1 MRICWLK
8 STNKYIVH
16 KEIAMKRLS
25 LAFIIGLFAGSAIAG
40 ELSVLSLYILLVVL
54 LFAGI
59 FFSRESL
66 RTIAFF
72 FAFFVAGILR
82 MTIADVPLHID
93 GLVEFFEPLRRQLSD
108 GIAHF
113 GISGDENAV
122 VTAMSLGD
130 KSGINPEL
138 KHVYSQ
144 TGASYVL
151 ALSGMHLTII
161 YFILSWVVMRTM
173 LWLYVVPEL
182 LWEKL
187 PVENNLRLR
196 RVIKTFLRLQPS
208 EQLYRNIIS
217 FAILLLIWLY
227 VILVGM
233 SPSVVRSAMMLSI
246 YGISRMLFRKHDVI
260 TVLAL
265 TAFLTLMISPLSLF
279 DVGFQMS
286 YLAVFGIGVY
296 MPRLMQLVYKNDVNW
311 SEDAP
316 TSILGRFLMWVYGS
330 LALSFSAQ
338 IMVLPLVVFYFH
350 TLPCYGLVSSLVVS
364 VTAMLIV
371 GLSFAFLTSLF
382 LPFVV
387 VSEALA
393 YMLNAM
399 AHFQNVFLEHVIA
412 LPYSVIADVNI
423 NIWQLLI
430 IYVIIFCLSRIAFIF
445 MRTR

>member
-1 MRICWLK
+1 MR
-8 STNKYIVH
+8 S
-16 KEIAMKRLS
+16 LS
-25 LAFIIGLFAGSAIAG
+25 IAFIIGLLAGSAVA
-40 ELSVLSLYILLVVL
+40 EDLSATSLYILLITL

-59 FFSRESL
+59 FFSREWL
-66 RTIAFF
+66 RTISFF
-72 FAFFVAGILR
+72 FAFFVVGVLR
-82 MTIADVPLHID
+82 MTIADVPLHLD
-93 GLVEFFEPLRRQLSD
+93 GLVESFEPLRRQLSD
-108 GIAHF
+108 GFVSF

-122 VTAMSLGD
+122 VNAMALGD
-130 KSGINPEL
+130 KSGISPQL
-138 KHVYSQ
+138 KYVYSQ

-187 PVENNLRLR
+187 PVENNTRLR
-196 RVIKTFLRLQPS
+196 RIIKMFLRLQPS

-217 FAILLLIWLY
+217 FVILLIIWLY

-233 SPSVVRSAMMLSI
+233 SPSVVRSAVMLSI

-286 YLAVFGIGVY
+286 YLAVLGIGVY
-296 MPRLMQLVYKNDVNW
+296 MPYLMQLVYKKDYNW
-311 SEDAP
+311 SEN
-316 TSILGRFLMWVYGS
+316 TSTSMLKKILLWVYGS

-338 IMVLPLVVFYFH
+338 IMVMPLVAYYFH
-350 TLPCYGLVSSLVVS
+350 SLPCYGLLSSLVLS
-364 VTAMLIV
+364 ITAMLIV
-371 GLSFAFLTSLF
+371 GLSFVFLASLF
-382 LPFVV
+382 LPLALL
-387 VSEALA
+387 SEALA
-393 YMLNAM
+393 YMLSAV

-412 LPYSVIADVNI
+412 LPNSVIADVNI

-430 IYVIIFCLSRIAFIF
+430 IYVIIFCLSRIAFILLRSSF
-445 MRTR
+445 PSRY

>member
-1 MRICWLK
+1 MR
-8 STNKYIVH
+8 S
-16 KEIAMKRLS
+16 LS
-25 LAFIIGLFAGSAIAG
+25 IAFIIGLLAGSAVA
-40 ELSVLSLYILLVVL
+40 EDLSATSLYILLITL

-59 FFSRESL
+59 FFSREWL
-66 RTIAFF
+66 RTISFF
-72 FAFFVAGILR
+72 FAFFVVGVLR
-82 MTIADVPLHID
+82 MTIADVPLHLD
-93 GLVEFFEPLRRQLSD
+93 GLVESFEPLRRQLSD
-108 GIAHF
+108 GFVSF

-122 VTAMSLGD
+122 VNAMALGD
-130 KSGINPEL
+130 KSGISPQL
-138 KHVYSQ
+138 KYVYSQ

-187 PVENNLRLR
+187 PVENNTRLR
-196 RVIKTFLRLQPS
+196 RIIKMFLRLQPS

-217 FAILLLIWLY
+217 FVILLIIWLY

-233 SPSVVRSAMMLSI
+233 SPSVVRSAVMLSI

-286 YLAVFGIGVY
+286 YLAVLGIGVY
-296 MPRLMQLVYKNDVNW
+296 MPYLMQLVYKKDYNW
-311 SEDAP
+311 SEDSS
-316 TSILGRFLMWVYGS
+316 TSMLRKILLWVYGS

-338 IMVLPLVVFYFH
+338 VMVMPLVAYYFH
-350 TLPCYGLVSSLVVS
+350 SLPCYGLLSSLVVS
-364 VTAMLIV
+364 VTAMIIV
-371 GLSFAFLTSLF
+371 GLSFVFLTSLF
-382 LPFVV
+382 LPFTL

-393 YMLNAM
+393 YMLSAV
-399 AHFQNVFLEHVIA
+399 ARLQNVFLEHVTA

-430 IYVIIFCLSRIAFIF
+430 IYVIIFCLSRIAFILL
-445 MRTR
+445 RTSFPSRY

>member
-1 MRICWLK
+1 MR
-8 STNKYIVH
+8 S
-16 KEIAMKRLS
+16 LS
-25 LAFIIGLFAGSAIAG
+25 IAFIIGLLAGSAVA
-40 ELSVLSLYILLVVL
+40 EDLSATSLYILLITL

-59 FFSRESL
+59 FFSREWL
-66 RTIAFF
+66 RTISFF
-72 FAFFVAGILR
+72 FAFFVVGVLR
-82 MTIADVPLHID
+82 MTIADVPLHLD
-93 GLVEFFEPLRRQLSD
+93 GLVESFEPLRRQLSD
-108 GIAHF
+108 GFVGF

-122 VTAMSLGD
+122 VNAMALGD
-130 KSGINPEL
+130 KSGISPQL
-138 KHVYSQ
+138 KYVYSQ

-187 PVENNLRLR
+187 PVENNTRLR
-196 RVIKTFLRLQPS
+196 RIIKMFLRLQPS

-217 FAILLLIWLY
+217 FVILLIIWLY

-233 SPSVVRSAMMLSI
+233 SPSVVRSAVMLSI

-286 YLAVFGIGVY
+286 YLAVLGIGVY
-296 MPRLMQLVYKNDVNW
+296 MPYLMQLVYKKDYNW
-311 SEDAP
+311 SEDSS
-316 TSILGRFLMWVYGS
+316 TSMLRKILLWVYGS

-338 IMVLPLVVFYFH
+338 VMVMPLVAYYFH
-350 TLPCYGLVSSLVVS
+350 SLPCYGLLSSLVVS
-364 VTAMLIV
+364 VTAMIIV
-371 GLSFAFLTSLF
+371 GLSFVFLTSLF
-382 LPFVV
+382 LPFTL

-393 YMLNAM
+393 YMLSAV
-399 AHFQNVFLEHVIA
+399 ARFQNVFLEHVTA

-430 IYVIIFCLSRIAFIF
+430 IYVIIFCLSRIAFILLRSSF
-445 MRTR
+445 PSRY

>member
-1 MRICWLK
+1 MR
-8 STNKYIVH
+8 S
-16 KEIAMKRLS
+16 LS
-25 LAFIIGLFAGSAIAG
+25 IAFIVGLLAGSAVA
-40 ELSVLSLYILLVVL
+40 EDLSATSLYILLIAL

-59 FFSRESL
+59 FFSREWL
-66 RTIAFF
+66 RTISFF
-72 FAFFVAGILR
+72 FAFFVVGVLR
-82 MTIADVPLHID
+82 MTIADVPMHLD
-93 GLVEFFEPLRRQLSD
+93 GLVESFEPLRRQLSD
-108 GIAHF
+108 GFVSF

-122 VTAMSLGD
+122 VNAMALGD
-130 KSGINPEL
+130 KSGISPQL
-138 KHVYSQ
+138 KYLYSH

-173 LWLYVVPEL
+173 LWLYVLPEL

-187 PVENNLRLR
+187 PVENSVRLR
-196 RVIKTFLRLQPS
+196 RIIKSFLRLQPS

-217 FAILLLIWLY
+217 FAILLIIWLY

-233 SPSVVRSAMMLSI
+233 SPSVVRSAVMLSI

-286 YLAVFGIGVY
+286 YLAVLGIGVY
-296 MPRLMQLVYKNDVNW
+296 MPHLMQLVYKTDYNW
-311 SEDAP
+311 SGDSS
-316 TSILGRFLMWVYGS
+316 TSILRKILLWVYGS

-338 IMVLPLVVFYFH
+338 IMVMPLVAYYFH
-350 TLPCYGLVSSLVVS
+350 SLPCYGLLSSLVLS
-364 VTAMLIV
+364 ITAMLIV
-371 GLSFAFLTSLF
+371 GLSFVFLASLF
-382 LPFVV
+382 LPFTL

-393 YMLNAM
+393 YMLSAV
-399 AHFQNVFLEHVIA
+399 ARLQNVFLEHVIA

-423 NIWQLLI
+423 NIWQLII
-430 IYVIIFCLSRIAFIF
+430 IYVMIICLSRIAFILLRSSF
-445 MRTR
+445 PSRY

>member
-1 MRICWLK
+1 MR
-8 STNKYIVH
+8 S
-16 KEIAMKRLS
+16 LS
-25 LAFIIGLFAGSAIAG
+25 IAFIIGLLAGSAVA
-40 ELSVLSLYILLVVL
+40 EDLSATSLYILLITL

-59 FFSRESL
+59 FFSREWL
-66 RTIAFF
+66 RTISFF
-72 FAFFVAGILR
+72 FAFFVVGVLR
-82 MTIADVPLHID
+82 MTIADVPLHLD
-93 GLVEFFEPLRRQLSD
+93 GLVESFEPLRRQLSD
-108 GIAHF
+108 GFVSF

-122 VTAMSLGD
+122 VNAMALGD
-130 KSGINPEL
+130 KSGISPQL
-138 KHVYSQ
+138 KYVYSQ

-187 PVENNLRLR
+187 PVENNTRLR
-196 RVIKTFLRLQPS
+196 RIIKMFLRLQPS

-217 FAILLLIWLY
+217 FVILLIIWLY

-233 SPSVVRSAMMLSI
+233 SPSVVRSAVMLSI

-286 YLAVFGIGVY
+286 YLAVLGIGVY
-296 MPRLMQLVYKNDVNW
+296 MPYLMQLVYKKDYNW
-311 SEDAP
+311 SEDSS
-316 TSILGRFLMWVYGS
+316 TSMLRKILLWVYGS

-338 IMVLPLVVFYFH
+338 VMVMPLVAYYFH
-350 TLPCYGLVSSLVVS
+350 SLPCYGLLSSLVVS
-364 VTAMLIV
+364 VTAMIIV
-371 GLSFAFLTSLF
+371 GLSFVFLTSLF
-382 LPFVV
+382 LPFTL

-393 YMLNAM
+393 YMLSAV
-399 AHFQNVFLEHVIA
+399 ACFQNVFLEHVTA

-430 IYVIIFCLSRIAFIF
+430 IYVIIFCLSRIAFILL
-445 MRTR
+445 RTSFPSRY

>member
-1 MRICWLK
+1 MR
-8 STNKYIVH
+8 S
-16 KEIAMKRLS
+16 LS
-25 LAFIIGLFAGSAIAG
+25 IAFIVGLLAGSAVA
-40 ELSVLSLYILLVVL
+40 EDLSATSLYILLITL
-54 LFAGI
+54 LLAGI
-59 FFSRESL
+59 FFSREWL
-66 RTIAFF
+66 RTISFF
-72 FAFFVAGILR
+72 LAFFVVGVLR
-82 MTIADVPLHID
+82 MTIADVPLHLD
-93 GLVEFFEPLRRQLSD
+93 GLVESFEPLRRQLSD
-108 GIAHF
+108 GFVSF

-122 VTAMSLGD
+122 VNAMALGD
-130 KSGINPEL
+130 KSCISPQL
-138 KHVYSQ
+138 KYLYSH

-161 YFILSWVVMRTM
+161 YFILSWLVMRTM

-187 PVENNLRLR
+187 PVENNARLR
-196 RVIKTFLRLQPS
+196 RIIKMFLRLQPS

-217 FAILLLIWLY
+217 FAILLIIWLY

-233 SPSVVRSAMMLSI
+233 SPSVVRSAVMLSI

-286 YLAVFGIGVY
+286 YLAVLGIGVY
-296 MPRLMQLVYKNDVNW
+296 MPYLMQLVYKTDYNW
-311 SEDAP
+311 SEDSS
-316 TSILGRFLMWVYGS
+316 TSILRKILLWVYGS

-338 IMVLPLVVFYFH
+338 IMVMPLVAYYFH
-350 TLPCYGLVSSLVVS
+350 SLPCYGLLSSLVVS

-371 GLSFAFLTSLF
+371 GLSFAFLASLF
-382 LPFVV
+382 LSFTL
-387 VSEALA
+387 VSEVLA
-393 YMLNAM
+393 YMLSAVT
-399 AHFQNVFLEHVIA
+399 HFQNVFLEHVTA

-430 IYVIIFCLSRIAFIF
+430 IYLIIFCLSRIAFILL
-445 MRTR
+445 RTSFPSRY